1 MIMRLVRSLPKDA
14 RNFTG
19 SSEDRL
25 TKRNEERGQPAM
37 ARPPTGAADHGL
49 ATCKGIAH
57 RGGNH
62 RRARPLATQRPQEQ
76 PAARAGATGHGLA
89 TCKGTARRGGNR

>member
-1 MIMRLVRSLPKDA
+1 MGGLPTDLDSLPIVS
-14 RNFTG
+14 RPNT
-19 SSEDRL
+19 S
-25 TKRNEERGQPAM
+25 KRNEERGQPAM
-37 ARPPTGAADHGL
+37 ARPPTGATDHGL

-76 PAARAGATGHGLA
+76 PAARAGAADHGLA
-89 TCKGTARRGGNR
+89 TYKGTAQRGGNR